1 LKSAIEVGVAPLT
14 KVTLLLPRSELN
26 DCLRSLFEFEWF
38 HPEQPESAADPFL
51 SELNGRAFK
60 LFASLDELVKKLSIP
75 LEPGVLEVIGKGYRV
90 EQDVK
95 SAKDWADLIQRLE
108 AEAAP
113 IIDTLTSLL
122 EDTTQLRKRVSDY
135 EALKAALYTIQHFSI
150 DLDALPRFRRFYIV
164 FTVAAVKDAA
174 EIRRSL
180 PEALIIECPLTKN
193 DCALLLVGARSDA
206 DKIDKVL
213 RSFEV
218 KPFLIPPDLPQNPA
232 AAYEVVVKRLEE
244 AEHLLADCE
253 AKLEEIKVASSTKLL
268 SLREAAQVAY
278 TTLSRLRKAGDL
290 KRFAIIEGYIPQEKV
305 GEFKQRYSSYLVFF
319 EEAKHLNQPTLLVNK
334 RPIKPFEN
342 ITLTQGAPRSGE
354 IDPTPIIAFI
364 FPIFYGIMFGDFGQG
379 LVLLIFG
386 LVLRLRGSPSLKHW
400 GEIIMAA
407 GACATVVGAFVGE
420 CFGLEL
426 SSLPAIG
433 DFFKRIHLLHLV
445 EHQGFNIESVSTIL
459 TVAILIG
466 TIHIFIG
473 LVLDVLKGLKEE
485 NKIELYTLKI
495 PSLLLYVFGV
505 GFSLSFIAS
514 GYSFS
519 EVLTSN
525 NPVPIISDLVG
536 SPVAASTL
544 STTTLPVC
552 LAAAAWI
559 IIGKPLESMLAKG
572 HGERESPFMG
582 IIFGIVEFLLRL
594 VEFLANTISYARLG
608 ILLLVHA
615 ALMFAVTM
623 TLSSGLIGLPI
634 WIIGNLGVMT
644 LEGLIVYIQDIR
656 LHLYEWFTKFYEGT
670 GQLFSKIAP
679 ETTYVKIKWEPKLEG
694 SSLT

>member
-1 LKSAIEVGVAPLT
+1 MGVAPLT

-26 DCLRSLFEFEWF
+26 DCLRSLYEFEWF
-38 HPEQPESAADPFL
+38 HPEQPESSAADPFL
-51 SELNGRAFK
+51 SVLNGRAFK
-60 LFASLDELVKKLSIP
+60 LFANLDDLVKKLGIP
-75 LEPGVLEVIGKGYRV
+75 LEPNVLEVIGKGYKV

-95 SAKDWADLIQRLE
+95 SARDWADLIQKLE
-108 AEAAP
+108 SEAAP

-122 EDTTQLRKRVSDY
+122 EDTTQLHKKISDY
-135 EALKAALYTIQHFSI
+135 AALKAALYTIQQFSL
-150 DLDALPRFRRFYIV
+150 DLDALSRFKRFYIV
-164 FTVAAVKDAA
+164 FAVVSIKDVA

-180 PEALIIECPLTKN
+180 PEVLIIECPLTKN
-193 DCALLLVGARSDA
+193 DSAILVIGTRSEA

-218 KPFLIPPDLPQNPA
+218 KPFMIPQDLPQNPA
-232 AAYEVVVKRLEE
+232 AAYDTVVKRLED
-244 AEHLLADCE
+244 AERLLAECE
-253 AKLEEIKVASSTKLL
+253 SKLEEMKVKLSTKLL
-268 SLREAAQVAY
+268 SLREAAQIAY
-278 TTLSRLRKAGDL
+278 TTISSLRKAGDL
-290 KRFAIIEGYIPQEKV
+290 KRFAIIEGYIPQDKV
-305 GEFKQRYSSYLVFF
+305 EEFKQRYSSYLIFF
-319 EEAKHLNQPTLLVNK
+319 EPSKHANQPTLMVNK

-342 ITLTQGAPRSGE
+342 ITLTQGAPRSDE
-354 IDPTPIIAFI
+354 IDPTPLIAFV

-379 LVLLIFG
+379 LVLFIFG
-386 LVLRLRGSPSLKHW
+386 LILKLRGSPSLKHW

-407 GACATVVGAFVGE
+407 GASATVVGALVGE

-426 SSLPAIG
+426 GSLPAIG
-433 DFFKRIHLLHLV
+433 DFFRRFQLLHLV
-445 EHQGFNIESVSTIL
+445 EHGGFNIESVSTIL

-473 LVLDVLKGLKEE
+473 LVLDVIKGLKEE
-485 NKIELYTLKI
+485 NKIELFTLKI

-519 EVLTSN
+519 EVLTSS

-536 SPVAASTL
+536 STVTASSL
-544 STTTLPVC
+544 SAITLPVC

-559 IIGKPLESMLAKG
+559 VIGKPIESMLVKG
-572 HGERESPFMG
+572 HGEKESPLMG
-582 IIFGIVEFLLRL
+582 VIFGVVEFLLRL

-623 TLSSGLIGLPI
+623 TLSIGPIGLPI

-670 GQLFSKIAP
+670 GRIFDKITP
-679 ETTYVKIKWEPKLEG
+679 QTTYVKIKWEPKIEG
-694 SSLT
+694 SSST

>member
-1 LKSAIEVGVAPLT
+1 MGVAPLT

-38 HPEQPESAADPFL
+38 HPEQPESSIADPVL

-60 LFASLDELVKKLSIP
+60 LFANLDELVKKLDIP
-75 LEPGVLEVIGKGYRV
+75 LEPNVLEVIGKGYRV
-90 EQDVK
+90 EKDVK

-108 AEAAP
+108 VEAAP
-113 IIDTLTSLL
+113 IVDSLNALL
-122 EDTTQLRKRVSDY
+122 EDITQLRKKISDY
-135 EALKAALYTIQHFSI
+135 ESLKAALYTIQHFSI
-150 DLDALPRFRRFYIV
+150 DLDALSRFRRFYII
-164 FTVAAVKDAA
+164 FTVAAAKDAA

-193 DCALLLVGARSDA
+193 DSALLVVGTRSDA

-218 KPFLIPPDLPQNPA
+218 KPFLIPQDLPQNPA
-232 AAYEVVVKRLEE
+232 AAYGVVVKRLEE
-244 AEHLLADCE
+244 AERLLAECE
-253 AKLEEIKVASSTKLL
+253 AKLEETKIKSSKKLL

-278 TTLSRLRKAGDL
+278 TTIFRLRKAGDL
-290 KRFAIIEGYIPQEKV
+290 KRFAVVEGYIPREKV
-305 GEFKQRYSSYLVFF
+305 SEFKQKYSSYLIFV
-319 EEAKHLNQPTLLVNK
+319 EEAKYPNQPTLLLNK
-334 RPIKPFEN
+334 KLIKPFEN

-354 IDPTPIIAFI
+354 IDPTPLIAFI

-379 LVLLIFG
+379 LLLFIFG
-386 LVLRLRGSPSLKHW
+386 LILRLRGSPSLKHW

-407 GACATVVGAFVGE
+407 GACATVVGALVGE
-420 CFGLEL
+420 CFGLKL
-426 SSLPAIG
+426 ASLPVIG

-445 EHQGFNIESVSTIL
+445 EHEGFNIGAVSTIL

-466 TIHIFIG
+466 TVHITIG
-473 LVLDVLKGLKEE
+473 LVLDVIKSLKEE
-485 NKIELYTLKI
+485 NRVELFTLKI

-505 GFSLSFIAS
+505 GFSMSFIAS
-514 GYSFS
+514 GFSFS

-536 SPVAASTL
+536 STVTVSSL
-544 STTTLPVC
+544 STITLPVC

-559 IIGKPLESMLAKG
+559 VIGKPLESVLAKG
-572 HGERESPFMG
+572 HGEKESPLMG
-582 IIFGIVEFLLRL
+582 VIFGIVEFLLRL

-608 ILLLVHA
+608 ILLMVHA

-623 TLSSGLIGLPI
+623 TLSIGPMGLPI

-644 LEGLIVYIQDIR
+644 LEGLIVYIQDLR

-670 GQLFSKIAP
+670 GQLFAKIAP
-679 ETTYVKIKWEPKLEG
+679 ETKYVEIKWESKIEG
-694 SSLT
+694 SSST

>member
-1 LKSAIEVGVAPLT
+1 VGVAPLT

-26 DCLRSLFEFEWF
+26 DCLRSLFEFKWF
-38 HPEQPESAADPFL
+38 HPEQPESSIADPFL

-60 LFASLDELVKKLSIP
+60 LFANLDELVKKLDIP
-75 LEPGVLEVIGKGYRV
+75 LEPSVLEVIGKGYRV
-90 EQDVK
+90 EKNVK

-122 EDTTQLRKRVSDY
+122 EDSRQLRKKISDY
-135 EALKAALYTIQHFSI
+135 EALKAALSIIQQFSI
-150 DLDALPRFRRFYIV
+150 DLDALSKFRRFYIV
-164 FTVAAVKDAA
+164 FTVAAMKDIA
-174 EIRRSL
+174 EIKRSL
-180 PEALIIECPLTKN
+180 PEVLIIECPLTKN
-193 DCALLLVGARSDA
+193 NSALLIAGTRSDV
-206 DKIDKVL
+206 DQIDKVL

-218 KPFLIPPDLPQNPA
+218 KPFLIPQDLPQNPA
-232 AAYEVVVKRLEE
+232 AAYDVVVKRLEE
-244 AEHLLADCE
+244 TECLLAECE
-253 AKLEEIKVASSTKLL
+253 AKLEEMRVKSSTKLL

-278 TTLSRLRKAGDL
+278 TTISRLRKAGDL
-290 KRFAIIEGYIPQEKV
+290 KRFAVIEGYIPEEKV
-305 GEFKQRYSSYLVFF
+305 DEFKQRYLSYLLFF
-319 EEAKHLNQPTLLVNK
+319 EEAKHSNPPTLLVNK
-334 RPIKPFEN
+334 RSIKPFEN

-354 IDPTPIIAFI
+354 IDPTPLIAFI

-379 LVLLIFG
+379 LVLFIFG
-386 LVLRLRGSPSLKHW
+386 LILKLRGSPSLKHW

-407 GACATVVGAFVGE
+407 GVCAALVGIFVGE

-426 SSLPAIG
+426 GALPAIG
-433 DFFKRIHLLHLV
+433 DFFKRFHLLHIV
-445 EHQGFNIESVSTIL
+445 EHGGFNIGSVSTIL
-459 TVAILIG
+459 TLAILIG
-466 TIHIFIG
+466 TIHIFLG
-473 LVLDVLKGLKEE
+473 LVLDVIKGLKEE
-485 NKIELYTLKI
+485 NRIELFTLKI

-505 GFSLSFIAS
+505 GFSLAFIAS

-536 SPVAASTL
+536 STVTVSSL
-544 STTTLPVC
+544 SNITLPVC

-559 IIGKPLESMLAKG
+559 IIGKPLESILAKG
-572 HGERESPFMG
+572 HGEKESPLMG
-582 IIFGIVEFLLRL
+582 VIFGIVEFLLRL
-594 VEFLANTISYARLG
+594 VEFLANTVSYARLG

-623 TLSSGLIGLPI
+623 TLSIGPMGLPI

-644 LEGLIVYIQDIR
+644 LEGLIVYIQDLR

-670 GQLFSKIAP
+670 GRLFANIAP
-679 ETTYVKIKWEPKLEG
+679 ETKYVEIKWESKVEG
-694 SSLT
+694 SSST

>member
-1 LKSAIEVGVAPLT
+1 MGVAPLT

-38 HPEQPESAADPFL
+38 HPEQPESSTADPFL

-60 LFASLDELVKKLSIP
+60 LFANLDELVKKLDIP
-75 LEPGVLEVIGKGYRV
+75 LAPSVLEVIGKGYRV

-122 EDTTQLRKRVSDY
+122 EDTTQLRKRISDY

-174 EIRRSL
+174 EIKRSL
-180 PEALIIECPLTKN
+180 PEAHIIECPLTKN
-193 DCALLLVGARSDA
+193 DSALLVVGTKSDA

-218 KPFLIPPDLPQNPA
+218 KPFLIPQDLPQNPA

-244 AEHLLADCE
+244 AERLLTECE
-253 AKLEEIKVASSTKLL
+253 AKLEEMKVKSSTKLL

-278 TTLSRLRKAGDL
+278 TTISRLRKAGDL
-290 KRFAIIEGYIPQEKV
+290 KRFAVIEGYIPQEKV
-305 GEFKQRYSSYLVFF
+305 GEFKQRYSSYLIFF
-319 EEAKHLNQPTLLVNK
+319 EEAKHSNQPTLLVNK

-354 IDPTPIIAFI
+354 IDPTPLIAFI

-379 LVLLIFG
+379 LVLFIFG
-386 LVLRLRGSPSLKHW
+386 LILRLRGSPSLKHW

-407 GACATVVGAFVGE
+407 GASATVVGALVGE

-426 SSLPAIG
+426 GSLPAIG
-433 DFFKRIHLLHLV
+433 DFFKRFQLLHLV
-445 EHQGFNIESVSTIL
+445 EHGGFNIGSVSTIL

-466 TIHIFIG
+466 AIHIFIG

-485 NKIELYTLKI
+485 NKIELFTLKI

-519 EVLTSN
+519 EVLTSS

-536 SPVAASTL
+536 SPVTASSL
-544 STTTLPVC
+544 SSITLPVC
-552 LAAAAWI
+552 LVAAAWI
-559 IIGKPLESMLAKG
+559 VIGKPLESILAKG
-572 HGERESPFMG
+572 HGEKESPLMG

-623 TLSSGLIGLPI
+623 TLSIGPMGLPI

-670 GQLFSKIAP
+670 GQLFAKIAP
-679 ETTYVKIKWEPKLEG
+679 ETTYVKIKWEPKIEG
-694 SSLT
+694 SSST